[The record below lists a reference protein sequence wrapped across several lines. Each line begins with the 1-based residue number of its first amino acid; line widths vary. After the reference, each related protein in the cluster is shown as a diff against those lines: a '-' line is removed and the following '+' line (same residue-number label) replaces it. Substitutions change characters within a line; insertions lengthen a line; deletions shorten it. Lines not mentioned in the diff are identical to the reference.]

1 MTNRG
6 GEQLLEMPTIF
17 MLCGRA
23 QDHDSLRGEKSF
35 VKHRIDDD

>member
-6 GEQLLEMPTIF
+6 GEQLLELPTIF

-23 QDHDSLRGEKSF
+23 QAHGQFVVRKSF